1 MPKNVKSTLKNK
13 ERKKTQYE
21 GKNSEKLRQN
31 NIPSVLN
38 TLFWHSKYTNTA
50 QIFCFQTI
58 AIFCLIPS
66 LCCSSWAYSNDIAY
80 CHRKIYNFS
89 VICVCMWWKRKRTLL
104 VESRKKNE
112 HCRAVVV
119 VVVTPSEKKQGFVFV
134 CSFVR
139 SWTWALAQCARLR
152 MLPHVVSEI
161 HIICRSLYRCVAVKH
176 VCMCVCL
183 NIVFFFSFFIDGLR
197 FVSINAIAKGV
208 LL

>member
-1 MPKNVKSTLKNK
+1 MPKNVKSTLKNE
-13 ERKKTQYE
+13 ERKKNTQYE

-38 TLFWHSKYTNTA
+38 TLFWQSKYTNTA

-89 VICVCMWWKRKRTLL
+89 VICVMCYACDGKRKRTLF
-104 VESRKKNE
+104 VESR
-112 HCRAVVV
+112 
-119 VVVTPSEKKQGFVFV
+119 EKKKMNIVALSLLSSLHQVKRSKDLFSFVP
-134 CSFVR
+134 FVR
-139 SWTWALAQCARLR
+139 SWTWALAQCVRLR

-161 HIICRSLYRCVAVKH
+161 HIIYRSLYRCVAVKH
-176 VCMCVCL
+176 VCMCVC
-183 NIVFFFSFFIDGLR
+183 V
-197 FVSINAIAKGV
+197 
-208 LL
+208 